1 MDKVLTLETIN
12 PNMIKIEY
20 AVRGPIVERAL
31 QIEKELKN
39 VSIIHIYYEQIQ
51 GDKKSFNEVVK
62 CNIGDCHAIGQRFIT
77 FVRQVTALA
86 TFPHLLEEKS
96 FPEDAKSRAKDLL
109 AACSGSSVGMYEYY
123 IIS

>member
-39 VSIIHIYYEQIQ
+39 VSIIQ
-51 GDKKSFNEVVK
+51 
-62 CNIGDCHAIGQRFIT
+62 
-77 FVRQVTALA
+77 
-86 TFPHLLEEKS
+86 
-96 FPEDAKSRAKDLL
+96 
-109 AACSGSSVGMYEYY
+109 Y
-123 IIS
+123 IL